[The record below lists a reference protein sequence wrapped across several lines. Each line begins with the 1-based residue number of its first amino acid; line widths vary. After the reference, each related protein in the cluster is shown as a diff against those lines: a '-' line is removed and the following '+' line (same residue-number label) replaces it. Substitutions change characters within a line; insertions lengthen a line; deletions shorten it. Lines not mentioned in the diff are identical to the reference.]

1 MGTTDSKLAFRKGV
15 FRLFEER
22 NIPKDMD
29 DYWTLF
35 WILPETMDDVYTLI
49 STSDIRKTRDN
60 AIENLETWIDRIMEQ
75 MEFILN
81 SSQSDNS
88 HLLNC
93 CRLLTRIMPFIF
105 ESSEHI
111 EWENEFFWT
120 PPLQADKPSRG
131 EKLMLQ

>member
-1 MGTTDSKLAFRKGV
+1 
-15 FRLFEER
+15 
-22 NIPKDMD
+22 
-29 DYWTLF
+29 
-35 WILPETMDDVYTLI
+35 
-49 STSDIRKTRDN
+49 
-60 AIENLETWIDRIMEQ
+60 

-120 PPLQADKPSRG
+120 PPLQVNK
-131 EKLMLQ
+131 